1 MRILVINP
9 NSSEGVTARI
19 RAAADA
25 AARPGETVITVA
37 ATGAPELIVTP
48 EDSARAIGAV
58 LAAVDRHATQADGI
72 VLASFGDTGIAEV
85 RARVRVPV
93 VGIARSAYAAATV
106 LGDRFALV
114 SFAPEVAPSLRRTV
128 EEYGLGRHLAGLH
141 VVEGARWSTPGAIQ
155 DELLAPIRQ
164 LCHSA
169 AAAPSVGSI
178 VLGGGPLAGLAARL
192 QPHVAIPLID
202 GTTAALSLLRLA
214 VTGLPTPRPARSART
229 ADTNGAIG

>member
-1 MRILVINP
+1 MRVLVINP
-9 NSSEGVTARI
+9 NSSDGVTARI

-25 AARPGETVITVA
+25 AARPGETVTTVV

-48 EDSARAIGAV
+48 EDSARATAAV
-58 LAAVDRHATQADGI
+58 LAAVDRHGPEADGI

-85 RARVRVPV
+85 RARVLVPV
-93 VGIARSAYAAATV
+93 VGIARSAYAVATA
-106 LGDRFALV
+106 LGERFALV

-155 DELLAPIRQ
+155 DELLAPLRR
-164 LCHSA
+164 LCISA
-169 AAAPSVGSI
+169 AATPSVGSI

-192 QPHVAIPLID
+192 QPHVPLPLID
-202 GTTAALSLLRLA
+202 GTTAALSLMRLA
-214 VTGLPTPRPARSART
+214 LAGLAV
-229 ADTNGAIG
+229 DEDG

>member
-1 MRILVINP
+1 MRVLVVNP

-25 AARPGETVITVA
+25 AALPGETVTTIA
-37 ATGAPELIVTP
+37 ANGAPELIVTR
-48 EDSARAIGAV
+48 EDSARAIDAV
-58 LAAVDRHATQADGI
+58 LAAVGRHGSAVDGI

-85 RARVRVPV
+85 RAKVRVPV
-93 VGIARSAYAAATV
+93 VGIARSAYAVATA

-128 EEYGLGRHLAGLH
+128 EEYGLERHLAGLH

-155 DELLAPIRQ
+155 DELLAPMRQ
-164 LCHSA
+164 LCISA
-169 AAAPSVGSI
+169 AAARSVGSI

-192 QPHVAIPLID
+192 QPHIPVPLID

-214 VTGLPTPRPARSART
+214 LAGLTTSRLAGGE
-229 ADTNGAIG
+229 DG